1 MNSESDGEDAGTLP
15 KEATEDGEPD
25 ANSECDGEDAKALAA
40 GAENLDDDMVDLDDV
55 EEGRHSAKASFMAKV
70 HSPLLGY
77 GTDYELMQY
86 VWDLNMWSHLGG
98 AKNAVQGTPLRVPT
112 SLL

>member
-1 MNSESDGEDAGTLP
+1 MEGADEAGELDMNCESDAADAV
-15 KEATEDGEPD
+15 
-25 ANSECDGEDAKALAA
+25 ALSTA
-40 GAENLDDDMVDLDDV
+40 GAEDLDDDMVDLDDV